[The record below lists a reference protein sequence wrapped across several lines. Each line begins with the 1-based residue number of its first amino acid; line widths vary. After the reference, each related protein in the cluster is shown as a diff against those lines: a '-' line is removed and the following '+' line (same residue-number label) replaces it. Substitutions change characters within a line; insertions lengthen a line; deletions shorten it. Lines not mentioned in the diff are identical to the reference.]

1 MKRETCIACGE
12 TAAEVFFDL
21 DRAPVLCNAPCAS
34 REEALHFPA
43 GRIALAFC
51 AHCGHVFN
59 AAFDPGLLSYNQQY
73 ENSLHY
79 SPCFD
84 TYIRNLAAGLVERF
98 GLRGKDIVEIGCG
111 KGDFLALL
119 CELGDNRGLGFDP
132 SYEPGRVGPAAA
144 GRLRIV
150 RDLYGEAYAHL
161 PCDFLCSR
169 HTLEHLPAPAEF
181 LKMIRRAAGER
192 SPAVFFEVPNALYT
206 LRQKGIWDIIY
217 EHVSYF
223 WSLPLSKL
231 FTRCGFTVRAVR
243 ATYGEQFLCLEA
255 SSDSAT
261 DGHCWGGKELE
272 RVAADA
278 ASFGETF
285 RSVTREAA
293 ALLEN
298 LEADRRRAVVWG
310 AGSKGVMFLN
320 LFKESPVLD
329 CAVDIN
335 PNKQGKYIPGSGHR
349 IVADDALRDSRP
361 DVVLV
366 MNPLY
371 EGEIAKRLAEL
382 GVRAELVTV

>member
-12 TAAEVFFDL
+12 TAAAVFFDL
-21 DRAPVLCNAPCAS
+21 DRAPVLCNAPCDS
-34 REEALHFPA
+34 REEALRFPV

-51 AHCGHVFN
+51 ARCGHVFN
-59 AAFDPGLLSYNQQY
+59 AAFDPELINYSQHY

-84 TYIRNLAAGLVERF
+84 TYIRTLAADLVERF

-119 CELGDNRGLGFDP
+119 CELGGNRGLGFDP
-132 SYEPGRVGPAAA
+132 SYEPGRLAQAAA
-144 GRLRIV
+144 GELRIIC
-150 RDLYGEAYAHL
+150 DLYNESYAHL

-169 HTLEHLPAPAEF
+169 HTLEHLAAPAEF
-181 LKMIRRAAGER
+181 LKTILLAAGER
-192 SPAVFFEVPNALYT
+192 RPAIFFEVPNALYT
-206 LRQKGIWDIIY
+206 LRHKGIWDIIY

-223 WSLPLSKL
+223 WSFPLSKL
-231 FTRCGFTVRAVR
+231 FTRCGFAVHSVH
-243 ATYGEQFLCLEA
+243 ATYGGQFLCLEA
-255 SSDSAT
+255 SSDSAADRHFR
-261 DGHCWGGKELE
+261 DGEELE
-272 RVAADA
+272 EVAADA

-285 RSVTREAA
+285 RSVTRQAASRLKELEAA
-293 ALLEN
+293 GK
-298 LEADRRRAVVWG
+298 RAVVWG

-329 CAVDIN
+329 YAVDIN
-335 PNKQGKYIPGSGHR
+335 PMKQGKYIPGSGHK
-349 IVADDALRDSRP
+349 IVADEALRDSSP

-371 EGEIAKRLAEL
+371 MREIAKRLADL
-382 GVRAELVTV
+382 GVRAELLTV